1 MVKAQDLINSQKERE
16 KIKYKTFSKIYN
28 NIEKKIIKASERN
41 LYSTYYQIP
50 QILIGFPTYSIKDC
64 YEYIDNK
71 LKTNGFKTE
80 EYFNNI
86 ILISWNPN
94 PEPNK

>member
-1 MVKAQDLINSQKERE
+1 MINANDLIKRQKDKED
-16 KIKYKTFSKIYN
+16 KKYITFSKIYN

-64 YEYIDNK
+64 YIYIDEK
-71 LKTNGFKTE
+71 LKNNGFKTE

-86 ILISWNPN
+86 ILISWNPKN
-94 PEPNK
+94 E

>member
-1 MVKAQDLINSQKERE
+1 MINANDLIKRQKDKED
-16 KIKYKTFSKIYN
+16 KKYITFSKIYN

-64 YEYIDNK
+64 YTYIDIK
-71 LKTNGFKTE
+71 LKNNGFKTE

-86 ILISWNPN
+86 ILISWNPKN
-94 PEPNK
+94 E

>member
-1 MVKAQDLINSQKERE
+1 MVKANYLIKRQEDKEN
-16 KIKYKTFSKIYN
+16 KKYITFAKIYN

-41 LYSTYYQIP
+41 LYYTYYQIP

-64 YEYIDNK
+64 YSYIDNK
-71 LKTNGFKTE
+71 LKADGFKTD

-86 ILISWNPN
+86 ILISWFPTKS
-94 PEPNK
+94 NKI